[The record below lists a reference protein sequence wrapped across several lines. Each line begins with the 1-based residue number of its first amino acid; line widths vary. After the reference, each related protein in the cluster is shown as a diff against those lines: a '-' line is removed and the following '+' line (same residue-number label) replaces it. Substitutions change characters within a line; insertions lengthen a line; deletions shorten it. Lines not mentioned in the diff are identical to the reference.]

1 MWCVRRGRF
10 FFVHLKKT
18 AGTTLRKRMQ
28 HHFGEA
34 AVYPGPSDG
43 IDRVESYFSIA
54 HLQERMRVRGDEI
67 QAVTGHFPLC
77 TVDALEGDFTTLTI
91 LREPIERTISYLRHQ
106 REWTAEDRHKRLEE
120 IYSDPELFDGHV
132 HNHMVKMFSLTPDEA
147 TARIDAGHG
156 RSPWML
162 TRVEFT
168 PERLDRAKAKLASVD
183 AIGLQEHFDEF
194 CQELARRFG
203 WKLGPPEQLMQGEPI
218 ATRQAEV
225 EVSDGFRSRIAEDNA
240 LDIELYEF
248 GRRLYERRR
257 AGRAS
262 SRSGISTTLG
272 V

>member
-1 MWCVRRGRF
+1 MRRGRF

-18 AGTTLRKRMQ
+18 AGTSLRKRMQ

-34 AVYPGPSDG
+34 AVYPGASDG
-43 IDRVESYFSIA
+43 IDRIDSFFSIA
-54 HLQERMRVRGDEI
+54 RLQERMRVRGDEI
-67 QAVTGHFPLC
+67 QTVTGHFPLC
-77 TVDALEGDFTTLTI
+77 TVDALDGEFTTLTI

-106 REWTAEDRHKRLEE
+106 REWAPEDRHKPLEE

-168 PERLDRAKAKLASVD
+168 LERLERAKAKLASVD
-183 AIGLQEHFDEF
+183 ALGLQERFEEF
-194 CQELARRFG
+194 CDELTRRFG
-203 WKLGPPEQLMQGEPI
+203 WNLGPPEHLMRGDPVAQSEAMERVPD
-218 ATRQAEV
+218 R
-225 EVSDGFRSRIAEDNA
+225 FRSRIAEDNA
-240 LDIELYEF
+240 MDIELYEF

-257 AGRAS
+257 AEAARGSVA
-262 SRSGISTTLG
+262 